1 MSYPQVKILH
11 WFNQVYSMLP
21 NTKTLENLY
30 GIATAEHR
38 VGIEQRRGR
47 ERKRA
52 MDLRSERWSIGRR

>member
-1 MSYPQVKILH
+1 
-11 WFNQVYSMLP
+11 MLP

-30 GIATAEHR
+30 GIATGENR

-52 MDLRSERWSIGRR
+52 MDLRSERWSIGQR